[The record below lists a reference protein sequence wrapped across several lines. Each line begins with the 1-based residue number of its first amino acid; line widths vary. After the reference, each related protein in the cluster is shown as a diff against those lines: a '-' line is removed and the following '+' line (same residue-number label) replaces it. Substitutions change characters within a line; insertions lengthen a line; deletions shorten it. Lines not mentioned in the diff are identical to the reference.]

1 MRVISPVPGLGQPVW
16 AECGEL
22 LGGQQFVQS
31 ANRLNVVQVVD
42 QLAPFVPEPPE
53 LLKPDGAG
61 HGR

>member
-1 MRVISPVPGLGQPVW
+1 MRAVSPVAGFGQAVW

-22 LGGQQFVQS
+22 LRCQQFVQR
-31 ANRLNVVQVVD
+31 AGGLNMVQVVD

-53 LLKPDGAG
+53 LLEPNRAG